1 MKTISLLFLLALGTH
16 STVYGQ
22 LVAEDAKGESS
33 ILFNAS
39 SISINLSEAALS
51 ANWNNFRNLAIEKP
65 HQIVWGLS
73 ARGSNSEGLSELF
86 NGGQFTPQSRIS
98 GFIGLKKSYQASAF
112 ELLKRIREI
121 QSSEN
126 FPNEEAVNVIH
137 QLNGQ
142 IKAARTRQP
151 AKALTVYFNTGLNTD
166 NFKLYKDNDNTSLA
180 ARFKNISF
188 RGAFADVGLNY
199 DYGSRWTFGISA
211 GYERYNNLDSLVSTD
226 YKLTNTT
233 AIGNSQLSTETKY
246 HAYRGDYIAY
256 NRINLKTDALYF
268 AKVSDE
274 YRLIWNTLYTRWVF
288 PLNESRINKV
298 IQAGTA
304 INFYKSEGKFAGG
317 LYAQSNDFFNH
328 LHSPD
333 RFHERLS
340 FGITAKYA
348 FGTIMSRDFPK

>member
-1 MKTISLLFLLALGTH
+1 MKVFFIILVLATGMHLTA
-16 STVYGQ
+16 SGQ
-22 LVAEDAKGESS
+22 LVAEDAMGESS

-65 HQIVWGLS
+65 QQLLWGLS

-86 NGGQFTPQSRIS
+86 NGGQFTPKSRIS
-98 GFIGLKKSYQASAF
+98 GFIGLRKSYQTSAF

-121 QSSEN
+121 QTSEN
-126 FPNEEAVNVIH
+126 FPNEEAINVIR
-137 QLNGQ
+137 QLNEQ
-142 IKAARTRQP
+142 VKAARKHQP
-151 AKALTVYFNTGLNTD
+151 SKALTIYLNTGLNTD
-166 NFKLYKDNDNTSLA
+166 NFKLYADQDNSSLA

-188 RGAFADVGLNY
+188 RGAFADIGLNY
-199 DYGSRWTFGISA
+199 EYGSRWTFGISA

-226 YKLTNTT
+226 YKLTKITT
-233 AIGNSQLSTETKY
+233 IGDSQLSTEVKY
-246 HAYRGDYIAY
+246 HAYRGDYVAY
-256 NRINLKTDALYF
+256 NRVNFKTDALYF
-268 AKVSDE
+268 AKVSDD
-274 YRLIWNTLYTRWVF
+274 YRLVWNTLYTRWVF

-317 LYAQSNDFFNH
+317 LYAQSNDLFNQ
-328 LHSPD
+328 LHSTD

-348 FGTIMSRDFPK
+348 FGTILSRDFPK